1 MENDYEDISNAAFMA
16 FSTKATS
23 DKAKQLVVEV
33 LQLLQQSEQRARKRK
48 ATDQASFERGV
59 ELVVSDLLSTLANE
73 RSSWVYRSMFRNTF
87 SGEPIGADTFNKI
100 INLIQDNDLLET
112 QRRKRNKPLL

>member
-1 MENDYEDISNAAFMA
+1 MEVDYEDISNAAFMA

-33 LQLLQQSEQRARKRK
+33 LYLLQQSEQRTRKRK
-48 ATDQASFERGV
+48 ATDQDSFELGV
-59 ELVVSDLLSTLANE
+59 ELVVSDLLSTLANK

-87 SGEPIGADTFNKI
+87 SGEPIGAGTFNNI
-100 INLIQDNDLLET
+100 T
-112 QRRKRNKPLL
+112 A